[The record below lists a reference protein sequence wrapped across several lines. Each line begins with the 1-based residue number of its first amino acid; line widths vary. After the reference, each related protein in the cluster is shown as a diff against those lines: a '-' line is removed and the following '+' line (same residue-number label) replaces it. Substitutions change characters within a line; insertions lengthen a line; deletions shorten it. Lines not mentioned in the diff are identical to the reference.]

1 MQNNNGILLTV
12 LRGKDHDPRLLYLA
26 VSEVA
31 NYCGSQRDQ
40 LAEIKLILGNHNGK
54 RENELKKNVYHNS
67 QMTSMKYLKT
77 TTSFAFLPR
86 RVFSC
91 RSVLC
96 QCITPRVKP
105 ASRMLQPWRGRPSSG
120 EIEQLSD

>member
-1 MQNNNGILLTV
+1 MKNNNGILLTV

-54 RENELKKNVYHNS
+54 RENE
-67 QMTSMKYLKT
+67 
-77 TTSFAFLPR
+77 
-86 RVFSC
+86 
-91 RSVLC
+91 
-96 QCITPRVKP
+96 
-105 ASRMLQPWRGRPSSG
+105 
-120 EIEQLSD
+120 